1 MTATKCGLRRVLPS
15 RGGDSGQFFG
25 HAGGGEEGNGDS
37 FFESSR
43 HFSPNEKTDAGSPR
57 GARFIIRGR
66 LESKGCPVL
75 RALPRYFHCC
85 STNLKR
91 NWRAIARE
99 AVARNEIIYNLGRFR
114 TLTQV

>member
-1 MTATKCGLRRVLPS
+1 MAILFSNLRAIFPRTRRRTRDLRVALDI
-15 RGGDSGQFFG
+15 G
-25 HAGGGEEGNGDS
+25 
-37 FFESSR
+37 
-43 HFSPNEKTDAGSPR
+43 
-57 GARFIIRGR
+57 IIRGQ